1 MKFMPSRL
9 FHAVVVTGAAL
20 TAACAS
26 PDDGTDETTPADETA
41 AVANVQGDDA
51 APPGDATVDTGV
63 DTASGGSGGTCP
75 PGSERPF
82 PPCFW
87 IL

>member
-1 MKFMPSRL
+1 MKFMPAKL

-20 TAACAS
+20 TAACA
-26 PDDGTDETTPADETA
+26 GTDEGTDEGSPPDEA
-41 AVANVQGDDA
+41 AVVADGQADDA
-51 APPGDATVDTGV
+51 APADDAVDAIGAGV
-63 DTASGGSGGTCP
+63 ETTAGGTCP
-75 PGSERPF
+75 PGSERPY

>member
-1 MKFMPSRL
+1 MKFMPSKL

-20 TAACAS
+20 TACAS
-26 PDDGTDETTPADETA
+26 PDDGTDQGSTDETA
-41 AVANVQGDDA
+41 AVADTQADGVADPADPAVDA
-51 APPGDATVDTGV
+51 SVE
-63 DTASGGSGGTCP
+63 TASGGGGTCP
-75 PGSERPF
+75 PGSERPY